1 MTDGTDTLRFRL
13 LDEHQRD
20 FPLVE
25 RPFAQIAD
33 ALETT
38 EARVLG
44 TLAALVAD
52 GAIAR
57 VGATV
62 RPNTAGVSTL
72 AAMALPEGEI
82 DGAAVCLSALRGIN
96 HSYLREDAWNL
107 WFVATA
113 PDEPALAGMLDHVAR
128 TTGRRVLDLRLVRQ
142 FHIDL
147 GFSLSGRATKSVRAT
162 SPDISLLQSHDRP
175 LLQALSEGL
184 ALVERPYAELGHRL
198 GRSAPEVMR
207 RIGELTAAGIISRL
221 GVIVRHRK
229 LGWAAN
235 AMVVWDVPEASV
247 EAIGHKLAH
256 LPGVSLCYQRRAY
269 PDVWPYR
276 LYIMVHARTRSEA
289 QGEIALAAAL
299 PELEGVPR
307 KCLFST
313 HCFKQSG
320 AWLHREEIAA

>member
-1 MTDGTDTLRFRL
+1 MTQGIDTLRFRL

-20 FPLVE
+20 FPLIE
-25 RPFAQIAD
+25 RPYARIAD
-33 ALETT
+33 ALGAT
-38 EARVLG
+38 EAHVLD

-72 AAMALPEGEI
+72 AAMALPEGGI
-82 DGAAVCLSALRGIN
+82 DSTVACLSALRGIN

-113 PDEPALAGMLDHVAR
+113 PDEGALMGMLDHVAR
-128 TTGRRVLDLRLVRQ
+128 TTGRRVLDLRLIRQ

-147 GFSLSGRATKSVRAT
+147 GFSLSGRDTKSVRAAPADA
-162 SPDISLLQSHDRP
+162 SVLEDSDRP
-175 LLQALSEGL
+175 LLQALTDGL
-184 ALVERPYAELGHRL
+184 AIVERPYLQLACLL
-198 GRSAPEVMR
+198 GRTEQEIMQ
-207 RIGELTAAGIISRL
+207 RIGILTAAGIISRL
-221 GVIVRHRK
+221 GVIVRHRS

-235 AMVVWDVPEASV
+235 AMVVWDVPEESV
-247 EAIGHKLAH
+247 EAIGGKLAR
-256 LPGVSLCYQRRAY
+256 LPGVSLCYQRRDYA
-269 PDVWPYR
+269 DAWPYR
-276 LYIMVHARTRSEA
+276 LYNMVHARTRPEA
-289 QGEIALAAAL
+289 QGVIAVAAAL
-299 PELEGVPR
+299 PELAGIPHKV
-307 KCLFST
+307 LFST